1 MAQAMIQPTAE
12 YLVKCT
18 DKLCISA
25 KKNEKGECTVV
36 IHKDKIKLSLSIEE
50 FNILGREKDCIDL
63 ACCLLTG
70 RLGFEKPNYGHLQQM
85 G

>member
-1 MAQAMIQPTAE
+1 M
-12 YLVKCT
+12 
-18 DKLCISA
+18 
-25 KKNEKGECTVV
+25 V
-36 IHKDKIKLSLSIEE
+36 IHKDKIKLSLSVEE